1 MGLGLLKPI
10 PNPSYCHPFVTYV
23 NDELSQKTLILW
35 GDLKDKLNSNR
46 QSFSFCS
53 FL

>member
-1 MGLGLLKPI
+1 MAVSEITVHSCSSVP
-10 PNPSYCHPFVTYV
+10 PFEVTYV